1 MPFPMACRSL
11 SINATSTGKSTPG
24 RGIICRSNASPC
36 KSTTPASTSR
46 PRASRP
52 NDMTPWSEPTAL
64 IFPPAICTEVS
75 RMVLSRRA
83 RPPSINIS
91 VTILHFVVWWINDY
105 GSSRGLVF
113 CQKLPGGKFAE
124 IGQGAAKRFMVPV
137 PPLKL
142 RQPVGNVFRKTPL
155 DRPRRISCDNR
166 VGQYVLG
173 HDRAR
178 RDHRAGG
185 DAAARQHDGA
195 VPDPDIMTNMDV
207 MPAPPFEELRLVA
220 LSRKIG
226 AGAIG
231 EVRLRG
237 AVHGMIA
244 GVDPRH
250 GRDRAEPSDRGVG
263 DLRVVHDVGI
273 IAQRDL
279 MQDRAGADFAID
291 AERCVMQFCAGIDGR
306 FNR

>member
-11 SINATSTGKSTPG
+11 SISATSTGKSTPG

-36 KSTTPASTSR
+36 KSTIPGNTSR

-52 NDMTPWSEPTAL
+52 NEMTPWSEPTAL

-75 RMVLSRRA
+75 RMVLPRSA

-91 VTILHFVVWWINDY
+91 VTILHFVVWWINDRKW
-105 GSSRGLVF
+105 SRPRILRET
-113 CQKLPGGKFAE
+113 P
-124 IGQGAAKRFMVPV
+124 
-137 PPLKL
+137 
-142 RQPVGNVFRKTPL
+142 RQPVCGN
-155 DRPRRISCDNR
+155 
-166 VGQYVLG
+166 
-173 HDRAR
+173 
-178 RDHRAGG
+178 RAGHCE
-185 DAAARQHDGA
+185 ALH
-195 VPDPDIMTNMDV
+195 VPSPTTQ
-207 MPAPPFEELRLVA
+207 APPFEELRLVA

-226 AGAIG
+226 AGAKG
-231 EVRLRG
+231 EVRLRR

-244 GVDPRH
+244 GIDPRH
-250 GRDRAEPSDRGVG
+250 GCDRAEPSDRGVG

-279 MQDRAGADFAID
+279 MQDRAGVDFAIHT
-291 AERCVMQFCAGIDGR
+291 ERRVVQFCAGIDGR